1 MEQKVI
7 IWEQKDLLF
16 FPEGAKM
23 RIAICDWDPR
33 FVNEVKRMI
42 YGYAEKFRI
51 EIVVD
56 CFVSG
61 EMLIKAKENY
71 QMIFLGYKLKGING
85 FDTARLIRRTDINTA
100 IVFVSEYTDFVY
112 DSFEVTPYRFLTK
125 PLEELKLFEILN
137 IFFKDIG
144 SNYCLWIKS
153 RDNTVFLNTNEIYY
167 IEADNKHS
175 IIHLERESISCNRTM
190 ARVFEV
196 LPKNC
201 FSKVNRAYIVN
212 LNHIKNY
219 NPKEINLSNNQRLSI
234 GRSYFKSFKEEYK
247 LLKQPIEL

>member
-7 IWEQKDLLF
+7 IWEQKELIY

-23 RIAICDWDPR
+23 RIAVCDWDLR
-33 FVNEVKRMI
+33 FVNGVKRMI
-42 YGYAEKFRI
+42 YGFAEKLRI

-61 EMLIKAKENY
+61 EMLINKKENY
-71 QMIFLGYKLKGING
+71 QMIFLGYKLSGMNG
-85 FDTARLIRRTDINTA
+85 FDTARIIRKTDINTA

-125 PLEELKLFEILN
+125 PLSELKLFEILN
-137 IFFKDIG
+137 IFFEDMGKH
-144 SNYCLWIKS
+144 SCLWVKS
-153 RDNTVFLNTNEIYY
+153 RDNTVCLNISEIYY

-175 IIHLERESISCNRTM
+175 VIHLKGESIGCNRTM

-201 FSKVNRAYIVN
+201 FSKISRAYIVN
-212 LNHIKNY
+212 LEYIKNY
-219 NPKEINLSNNQRLSI
+219 NPKEIRLVNNKKLPI
-234 GRSYFKSFKEEYK
+234 GRSYLKGFKDEYK
-247 LLKQPIEL
+247 LFKQPIEL